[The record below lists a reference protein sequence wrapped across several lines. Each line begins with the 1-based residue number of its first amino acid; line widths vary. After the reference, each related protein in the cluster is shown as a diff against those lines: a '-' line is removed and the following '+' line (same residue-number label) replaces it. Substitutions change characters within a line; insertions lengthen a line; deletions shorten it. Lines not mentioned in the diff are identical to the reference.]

1 MEAITNYV
9 FNLFLY
15 IFALPKPRTLN
26 KSGLSMKIFCIGRN
40 YADHAKELGNEVPDE
55 PVIFMKPKSALLQ
68 AHTPFYYPEF
78 TNELNYECELVLR
91 VCKNGKYIQDKHAQN
106 YYNGITVGIDF
117 TARDIQN
124 DLKAKGLPWEIAK
137 AFDNSAA
144 VGKFIDITP
153 AFNKKNINFSFL
165 KNKEQVQKGNSSQMI
180 FTFDKILANIS
191 NYFSINI
198 GDLIFTG
205 TPAGV
210 GECVVGDELEGFIED
225 QSLLALEIK

>member
-1 MEAITNYV
+1 
-9 FNLFLY
+9 
-15 IFALPKPRTLN
+15 
-26 KSGLSMKIFCIGRN
+26 MKIFCIGRN
-40 YADHAKELGNEVPDE
+40 YADHAKELGNEVPEE

-68 AHTPFYYPEF
+68 GHIPFYYPEF
-78 TNELNYECELVLR
+78 TNELHYECELVLR
-91 VCKNGKYIQDKHAQN
+91 IAKNGKYIQEKHAAN

-117 TARDIQN
+117 TARDIQ
-124 DLKAKGLPWEIAK
+124 DELKKKGLPWEKAK

-153 AFNKKNINFSFL
+153 ALNKKNINFSFT
-165 KNKEQVQKGNSSQMI
+165 KNNEEVQKGNSADMLFS
-180 FTFDKILANIS
+180 FDKIVSNIS

-210 GECVVGDELEGFIED
+210 GECVVGDQLEAFMEKE
-225 QSLLALEIK
+225 SLLAMEIK